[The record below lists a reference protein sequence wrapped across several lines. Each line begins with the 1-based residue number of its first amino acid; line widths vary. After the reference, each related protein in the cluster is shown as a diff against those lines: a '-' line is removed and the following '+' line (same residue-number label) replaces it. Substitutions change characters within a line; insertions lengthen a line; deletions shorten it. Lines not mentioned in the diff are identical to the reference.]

1 MISVENWKFHLSLF
15 LDKMSLEIMSD
26 DHPSSKLAL
35 LNYKNINFTKSWN
48 CIFFKGVNPWFSA
61 KTAHFLHVFWQYKPR
76 NHVSW
81 SSGKKKT
88 PPLVYKNTDFISW
101 YWIFLQWLSDDFCQ
115 KNENLT
121 FWFLNK
127 MGFEKMFDHHLVRET
142 SPPRRK

>member
-15 LDKMSLEIMSD
+15 LDKMSLDIMSD

-48 CIFFKGVNPWFSA
+48 CIFLKELTHDFGQKLKIYWN
-61 KTAHFLHVFWQYKPR
+61 WQYKPR

-81 SSGKKKT
+81 SSSKKKKR
-88 PPLVYKNTDFISW
+88 PPSLYKYGFHVVMIMNF
-101 YWIFLQWLSDDFCQ
+101 FKVVKRWLSS